1 MITQWI
7 AGFILL
13 IIKLG
18 VALLALLLGAA
29 YLVLAERKLLARMQ
43 IRIGPNRA
51 GPFGLLQ
58 PIADLIK
65 MMTKED
71 VIPRGA
77 DRVIFRYAPAV
88 AAATAMLIFAVVPFG
103 DSLTLWGNRIP
114 LVITD
119 LNVGLLA
126 VLGLS
131 SLGVYG
137 VALGGWASNSKYS
150 LLGAIRGVSQMISYE
165 LSLGL
170 SLVPVVM
177 MAGSFSLVD
186 IVAAQTSTPFI
197 FVQPVSFAIFF
208 VSAMAEIKRIP
219 FDLPEAENELI
230 AGYHTEYSGLRFG
243 LFFLGEYVTLVTLG
257 ALTAVFFLGGWHGPF
272 FPGIIW
278 LLVKIAAVAFGMI
291 WVRGTLPRFRSDQL
305 MDMGWKFLTPL
316 ALVNI
321 VVTGAALLILRK
333 LVMKNQKL
341 PLFQSIFEGAYGL
354 VDRICHDVK
363 ASVPKAH
370 HRALSGV
377 QAPASGAHA
386 RNHHPD
392 A

>member
-1 MITQWI
+1 MLSVITHWI
-7 AGFILL
+7 AGFVLL

-18 VALLALLLGAA
+18 IVLVALLLGAA

-71 VIPRGA
+71 VIPGGA

-103 DSLTLWGNRIP
+103 DSLSLWGNRIP

-150 LLGAIRGVSQMISYE
+150 LLGAIRGVGQMISYE

-197 FVQPVSFAIFF
+197 FVLPVSFVIFF

-278 LLVKIAAVAFGMI
+278 LLIKIAVIAFLMI

-316 ALVNI
+316 ALANI
-321 VVTGAALLILRK
+321 VVTGAALLLLTAK
-333 LVMKNQKL
+333 
-341 PLFQSIFEGAYGL
+341 
-354 VDRICHDVK
+354 
-363 ASVPKAH
+363 
-370 HRALSGV
+370 
-377 QAPASGAHA
+377 
-386 RNHHPD
+386 
-392 A
+392 